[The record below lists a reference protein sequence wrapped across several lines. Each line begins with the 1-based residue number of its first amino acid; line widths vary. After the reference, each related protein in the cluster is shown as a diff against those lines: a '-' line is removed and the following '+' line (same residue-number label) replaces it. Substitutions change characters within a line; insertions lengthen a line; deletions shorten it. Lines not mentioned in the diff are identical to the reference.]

1 MEVLGYLFK
10 FIVVVFVILFTVY
23 LFLSYEGY
31 IELHQKEKALVEIK
45 ENLAVSSLTV
55 ERLVF
60 SSEQLDAVDGKI
72 IQPVRSCSY
81 GYRVSIECVDD
92 DVCEKNNVPKT
103 KYEFGDGTAGLGV
116 IKPLTLPTLMAPVL
130 IESVVDGAPAR
141 SPGIMKITLFDSTLT
156 HISCMV
162 EKAYYTKTTQSTACF
177 MSNSKNE
184 CMHPAEYPPAIMRL
198 EGALCAVTSNPLELS
213 DPSFDLF
220 RDGSCKYVPDAA
232 MNDFLYPVDAGFKG
246 EKYLKAVPLD
256 GNRAGAVCN
265 PECPQ
270 HCDDLTNFVAPDNLE
285 QAAIVVA
292 LCTDD
297 TP

>member
-60 SSEQLDAVDGKI
+60 S
-72 IQPVRSCSY
+72 
-81 GYRVSIECVDD
+81 
-92 DVCEKNNVPKT
+92 CEKNNVPKT